1 MMTPEIM
8 TQYVKNDLVK
18 AIRQVGTKRG
28 DVSLCLNWLAVM
40 EHIVNTFAGG
50 MILTLESD
58 AFPLSNILEF
68 NGCLETLKEKRW
80 DCINIG
86 QPSANPFNYAQYNQ
100 ARTPYRL
107 DPNIPLL
114 LANAKEDLSTPQ
126 DVLRFVRNFGTRCT
140 DSQLWSYQGCEAFY
154 KHIFTDQNYA
164 APIDYYITNFLEL
177 NMSFKYYW
185 SSISYFDQRS
195 NLGLEPSSYQLDPY

>member
-18 AIRQVGTKRG
+18 EIRGVGTKRG
-28 DVSLCLNWLAVM
+28 DVSLCLNWLKVM

-58 AFPLSNILEF
+58 AFPLSNICEF
-68 NGCLETLKEKRW
+68 NKCLETLKDKQW

-86 QPSANPFNYAQYNQ
+86 GPSTNPFAYVPYAP

-107 DPNIPLL
+107 NPNIPLL
-114 LANAKEDLSTPQ
+114 LANAKEDLSTPH
-126 DVLRFVRNFGTRCT
+126 DALRFVRYFGTRCT

-154 KHIFTDQNYA
+154 KHISTDQNYA
-164 APIDYYITNFLEL
+164 APIDYYTTNFLES

-195 NLGLEPSSYQLDPY
+195 NLGLEPSSYQQDTY